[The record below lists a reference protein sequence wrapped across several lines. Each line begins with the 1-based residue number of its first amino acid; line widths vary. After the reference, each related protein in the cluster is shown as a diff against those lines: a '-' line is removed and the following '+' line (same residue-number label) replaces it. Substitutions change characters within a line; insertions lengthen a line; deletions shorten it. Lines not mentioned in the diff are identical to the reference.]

1 MPIYEYKHTDKRG
14 ETCEEA
20 FETFQRMSE
29 DALTKCPVCSK
40 PVQRLISRFS
50 GNIDKMGNA
59 RLKELGFQ
67 KLVKRD
73 KGVYE
78 KMIK

>member
-1 MPIYEYKHTDKRG
+1 VDKL
-14 ETCEEA
+14 A
-20 FETFQRMSE
+20 PS
-29 DALTKCPVCSK
+29 
-40 PVQRLISRFS
+40 
-50 GNIDKMGNA
+50 

>member
-1 MPIYEYKHTDKRG
+1 MPIYEYRHSKTKG
-14 ETCEEA
+14 KTCEA
-20 FETFQRMSE
+20 VFEVFQKMS
-29 DALTKCPVCSK
+29 DAPLVKCPVCDK
-40 PVQRLISRFS
+40 AVARMISRVS
-50 GNIDKMGNA
+50 GNVDKMA
-59 RLKELGFQ
+59 PSRLKELGFQ